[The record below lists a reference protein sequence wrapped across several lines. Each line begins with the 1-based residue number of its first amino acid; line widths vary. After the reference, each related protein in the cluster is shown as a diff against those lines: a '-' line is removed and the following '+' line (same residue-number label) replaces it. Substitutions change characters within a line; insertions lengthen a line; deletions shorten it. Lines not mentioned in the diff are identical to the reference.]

1 MVRCAFDLSHIGIT
15 AMPDQQ
21 RGDICGRLESVSEF
35 VGKSVS
41 WLVVLLVLTTGLV
54 VLLRYAFQTGSIALQ
69 ESLIYINALFFTL
82 GSAYT
87 LKHDGHVRVD
97 IFYSRF
103 SPRGKAL
110 LNLCGTALLLIPFCL
125 FILWA
130 SWDYVSLSWQLKERS
145 AEGSGLPFV
154 YVLKTTILLLAGMLL
169 CQGLAELLKNINFLK
184 TGTSK

>member
-1 MVRCAFDLSHIGIT
+1 MS
-15 AMPDQQ
+15 DQ
-21 RGDICGRLESVSEF
+21 RTSDIQGRLELVSEL
-35 VGKSVS
+35 VGKSAS

-54 VLLRYAFQTGSIALQ
+54 VLLRYVFQTGSIALQ

-82 GSAYT
+82 GSAFT

-97 IFYSRF
+97 VFYNQF
-103 SPRGKAL
+103 SFRGKAV
-110 LNLCGTALLLIPFCL
+110 LNLCGTALFLIPFCL